1 MQPQQPHAYPWHTQ
15 YMLRERPSLPEYLPQ
30 RRALVAEN
38 QANHESSIE
47 KELWQTRWL
56 IVVNLASDA
65 QRYGSTDV
73 VAHLPSRLQRTP
85 P

>member
-1 MQPQQPHAYPWHTQ
+1 MQPQPHASLAQ

-47 KELWQTRWL
+47 KDLWQTRWL